1 MSSSDSITLV
11 CPTCSNQF
19 SIPSE
24 YLGKK
29 VQCPICESVITA
41 QLPESQKKEASPH
54 ARSIAAE
61 STANPKKRFDVRTLP
76 KRKNQTEGEEN
87 QNTQD
92 TPQTTKIRK
101 QRENSDI
108 PLYVPKTNK
117 TELSHDAVELLYNT
131 RPVVEKNS
139 HWVSWL
145 IAIGIIL
152 SLLSVFIFTSA
163 QELANQDIKVICI
176 SDRFID
182 REAESISEVEK
193 DLIAELERRAKQY
206 NLSELT
212 RRQADR
218 EVFYISQKINTAL
231 NQLGLFLMASTDHE
245 RLKYII
251 PVNQIEEKLKH
262 WSSRNKYPNHL
273 PLETGKTHLTGN
285 LLQVKLL
292 MDDNKNRTAVFLF
305 DEVQQKWLLDW
316 EAWVGYSD
324 MDATE
329 LLNNKPTSPTP
340 VRVLLGINDVYKAPF
355 FEEASEKSYKKSA
368 YLSYSLTFPDGKE
381 LNAYVDRYQPMA
393 LDLLK
398 KLSGGS
404 IHAVLRISFPEGY
417 PDCNSVIINDI
428 IRTGWMCDKTY
439 PLFQKVS
446 SN

>member
-1 MSSSDSITLV
+1 MSSSDSINLV

-41 QLPESQKKEASPH
+41 QLPESQKKEVPPH
-54 ARSIAAE
+54 SRSIAAE
-61 STANPKKRFDVRTLP
+61 STTNPKKRFDVRTLP
-76 KRKNQTEGEEN
+76 KRKSQADGEDDK
-87 QNTQD
+87 NTHD
-92 TPQTTKIRK
+92 FVQTTKIRK
-101 QRENSDI
+101 QRENSNI
-108 PLYVPKTNK
+108 PLYEPKTNK

-131 RPVVEKNS
+131 QPVVEKNS

-145 IAIGIIL
+145 VAIGIIL

-163 QELANQDIKVICI
+163 KELANQDIKVICI

-182 REAESISEVEK
+182 REAETVSEVEK

-218 EVFYISQKINTAL
+218 EVAYISQKINTAL

-245 RLKYII
+245 RLKYVI
-251 PVNQIEEKLKH
+251 PVDQIEEKLKH
-262 WSSRNKYPNHL
+262 WSSKYKYPNHL

-285 LLQVKLL
+285 LLQVRLL
-292 MDDNKNRTAVFLF
+292 MDDNKHRTAVFLF

-316 EAWVGYSD
+316 EAWVGYSS

-329 LLNNKPTSPTP
+329 LLKTKPTSPTQ
-340 VRVLLGINDVYKAPF
+340 VRVLISINDLYKAPF
-355 FEEASEKSYKKSA
+355 LEEASEESYKKSA
-368 YLSYSLTFPDGKE
+368 YLSYTLTFPDGKE
-381 LNAYVDRYQPMA
+381 LNAYVDRYNPMA
-393 LDLLK
+393 LELLK

-404 IHAVLRISFPEGY
+404 IHAVLTISFLKEY

-439 PLFQKVS
+439 PLFQEAS